1 MSRTVYKN
9 SRTIAVIMAL
19 SISLVV
25 SYRTFGTSLL
35 KKSSSYKLFSSTL
48 TSPSASVSVSHPA
61 YVEVEKSFIE
71 EYGII
76 AVLFK
81 HKKSGAEVMSV
92 TADDN
97 NKVFGVTFR
106 TPPSGV
112 YATYKSFFLFNCH
125 H

>member
-1 MSRTVYKN
+1 
-9 SRTIAVIMAL
+9 MAL

-25 SYRTFGTSLL
+25 SYRSFGTGLL
-35 KKSSSYKLFSSTL
+35 KKSPIFTKLYASTVA
-48 TSPSASVSVSHPA
+48 SPSISVSVSHPA
-61 YVEVEKSFIE
+61 YIELEKSFIE
-71 EYGII
+71 EYGIT

-106 TPPSGV
+106 TPPSGMH
-112 YATYKSFFLFNCH
+112 SFNCASYFVYCVIPLSNLYSL
-125 H
+125 